1 MGGCCGVVLRGTLGS
16 IRVSSAS
23 SGVRLGVVG
32 GSFGK
37 MMLLP
42 GAAPLVVVLQKG
54 LFVGASVDGQPK
66 STAMKL

>member
-1 MGGCCGVVLRGTLGS
+1 M
-16 IRVSSAS
+16 
-23 SGVRLGVVG
+23 GVVG

-42 GAAPLVVVLQKG
+42 GAAPRVVVLQKG

-66 STAMKL
+66 STATKP